1 MNPSARFTRA
11 ALAALLL
18 GAGAAAPS
26 ARAVPP
32 VPVRHPAPGQRLQ
45 WDSKKFMHVSELR
58 PGMRGYALTVFK
70 GTKIERFGI
79 EILGVVAKFNE
90 GKDYILFRALDG
102 PPVTRA
108 LGIAHGMS
116 GSPIYINGRLVGAIS
131 MGIPGTQF
139 ARDPIALATPIED
152 MFDSWSTDLPKKPS
166 GMSAA
171 PPSQTGLSADSA
183 AQGYSQFQPLDL
195 PIVASGLSARSIAR
209 LNTRL
214 NGSLAPYHF
223 SVLAGGGAGG
233 ADINTNPLARGA
245 SLVPGS
251 AVGVSLVQ
259 GDVDLTA
266 TGTVT
271 YRDGNRLLL
280 FGHPFTS
287 LGPIDAALTTAYVV
301 SIFPSYQD
309 SIKIGSPIKTV
320 GRIFQDRPFAVGGV
334 IGTLPQMVPMT
345 VSVNDESIKR
355 RKDFHV
361 RIINHPLLTGQFITQ
376 VADAAIAQVHG
387 QPGDSVAQVSMDV
400 DVEEI
405 GHVRRTN
412 VFYDALSID
421 QTAIGDL
428 DNLMGLLSSNPFYP
442 LAVKSVKMTVTIQ
455 NRHDTAEIDH
465 LFVKQSHFAPGDTVD
480 VGVVLKPYKRP
491 LYTRMVSVKIPLN
504 TPDGSLPLSVAG
516 GGSGG
521 GVVSLL
527 GGLIQVRSSEPTG
540 TAANVA
546 QLVKNFTEK
555 PRNNELVARLLLPTS
570 AVTIQG
576 EKLSGLPPTLA
587 SVMQSTRTTG
597 VKTTRDEVK
606 VTQPVPYIVSGSQ
619 TLSIMVRRKSQS
631 ESPRPAPAADP
642 PATAAG
648 AASPASDGDAPTTA
662 LSQDG
667 TEGGDAAMM
676 LLPTEF
682 DALASGAQA
691 PAAARMTSTS
701 VTVSAITVTPSAPT
715 VTPIAPPTAPADTVA
730 DATPAD
736 DTASTAVVKPVGRLP
751 SVWRQNT
758 QADFT
763 AGTLKNVAVTSLGD
777 VRLSPSLQK
786 VADTTENYVW
796 AMQPDG
802 KGNVYLATGDGG
814 MIYKMDAAGKPT
826 PFFKTGELEVTSFV
840 LDADGNLYAGT
851 APHGI
856 VFRVAPNGK
865 GNKVYTVQEKY
876 VTALAYD
883 KTSDQ
888 LYIATGGGTGR
899 VYVLHGQHVQKLEV
913 EGDPGPYEGGPR
925 RVKVSGEINLI
936 AEAKWLA
943 LHPGGVYPNQPLF
956 TSPEANIL
964 ALATDKDGNV
974 YAGSGPDGIVYKIT
988 PDGQSRVFY
997 DAPEPNISALAVG
1010 ADGSVYA
1017 GTTPTGTVYKISP
1030 DGTAKRLLGRAAPGV
1045 LSLKLDADGA
1055 VYAVNGGTVTKIN
1068 PDETT
1073 QSFSTVTGDEQ
1084 FLSLALDPATS
1095 AVYAGTGS
1103 VGSVYKIGA
1112 DAAPGG
1118 GLQGLFQSTIHDA
1131 GLRAQWGTLAWTAD
1145 TPAGSSLGLQTRSG
1159 DVERPDETWS
1169 AWSTPLT
1176 NPAGQTV
1183 RSPPARFIQYQA
1195 AFSGAGSVPKLRGV
1209 SLYYL
1214 PRNRPPAVS
1223 VSKPA
1228 GGDAV
1233 SHAAL
1238 LQWTGSDPDKD
1249 TLAYDVAYSSDGGA
1263 TWTPIKKRA
1272 TPAKPKDASARAAE
1286 SKASLDKLKNIP
1298 PAIRARIAAQLKS
1311 DAADTEVA
1319 GDTAKNNTTQGA
1331 TGLKETSFSWDTTEV
1346 PDGTYQIRVVAS
1358 DRPSNPDGSLTAKAV
1373 SAPFLIANAKPTLT
1387 LGVPA
1392 VSPAA
1397 PDGTYTVTLTGTAA
1411 TGLAFVKAVQG
1422 KADSGDFVAAA
1433 ATDGLFDSP
1442 SEAFTLTLPGLAAGS
1457 HKITVETVDQAG
1469 NSATQ
1474 TVTVNVP

>member
-18 GAGAAAPS
+18 GTGAAAPS

-171 PPSQTGLSADSA
+171 PPSQTGLSADFA

-195 PIVASGLSARSIAR
+195 PVVASGLSARSIAR
-209 LNTRL
+209 LNAHL
-214 NGSLAPYHF
+214 NGTLAPYHF

-233 ADINTNPLARGA
+233 VDANTNPLARGA

-334 IGTLPQMVPMT
+334 IGPLPQMVPMT
-345 VSVNDESIKR
+345 VSVNDQSIHR

-361 RIINHPLLTGQFITQ
+361 RIINHPLLTGQFISQ

-442 LAVKSVKMTVTIQ
+442 LAVKSVKMAVTIQ

-491 LYTRMVSVKIPLN
+491 PYTRTVSVKIPLN

-570 AVTIQG
+570 AVTVQG

-587 SVMQSTRTTG
+587 SVMLSTRTTG

-606 VTQPVPYIVSGSQ
+606 VTQAVPYIVSGSQ

-648 AASPASDGDAPTTA
+648 AASPAPEADAPTTA

-667 TEGGDAAMM
+667 TESGDAAMM

-715 VTPIAPPTAPADTVA
+715 VTPIAPPTADT
-730 DATPAD
+730 ATDTAAAT

-758 QADFT
+758 QADFA

-777 VRLSPSLQK
+777 IRLSPSLQK
-786 VADTTENYVW
+786 IADTTENYVW

-802 KGNVYLATGDGG
+802 KGSVYLATGDGG
-814 MIYKMDAAGKPT
+814 MIYKMDASGKPA
-826 PFFKTGELEVTSFV
+826 PFFKTGELEVTALAV
-840 LDADGNLYAGT
+840 GGDGYLYAGT
-851 APHGI
+851 APNGR
-856 VFRVAPNGK
+856 VFRVGPDGK
-865 GNKVYTVQEKY
+865 GSIAYTVQEKY

-899 VYVLHGQHVQKLEV
+899 VYVLHGRGVLV
-913 EGDPGPYEGGPR
+913 GVNPDSGDSGPR
-925 RVKVSGEINLI
+925 RIKVFGKVNLI
-936 AEAKWLA
+936 
-943 LHPGGVYPNQPLF
+943 GRGYPSQPLF

-964 ALATDKDGNV
+964 ALATDRDGNV
-974 YAGSGPDGIVYKIT
+974 YAGSGPDGIVYKIA
-988 PDGQSRVFY
+988 PDGTSRVFY

-1017 GTTPTGTVYKISP
+1017 GTTPTGTVYRISP
-1030 DGTAKRLLGRAAPGV
+1030 DGSAKRLLGRAAPGV
-1045 LSLKLDADGA
+1045 LSLKIDADGA

-1073 QSFSTVTGDEQ
+1073 QSFSTTTGDEQ
-1084 FLSLALDPATS
+1084 FLSLALDPTTS

-1118 GLQGLFQSTIHDA
+1118 GLQGLFQSTVHDA

-1145 TPAGSSLGLQTRSG
+1145 TPAGSSLGLETRSG

-1169 AWSTPLT
+1169 AWSAPLT
-1176 NPAGQTV
+1176 NPTGQTV
-1183 RSPPARFIQYQA
+1183 QSPPARFIQYQA
-1195 AFSGAGSVPKLRGV
+1195 VMSGAGSVPKLRGV

-1214 PRNRPPAVS
+1214 PRNRPPTVS

-1238 LQWTGSDPDKD
+1238 LQWSGSDPDKD
-1249 TLAYDVAYSSDGGA
+1249 TLAYDVSYSSDGGA

-1272 TPAKPKDASARAAE
+1272 TPATAKGAPARAAE
-1286 SKASLDKLKNIP
+1286 SKANLDKLRNVP
-1298 PAIRARIAAQLKS
+1298 PAVRAQIAAQLKS
-1311 DAADTEVA
+1311 DASSAAAPDDA
-1319 GDTAKNNTTQGA
+1319 ARSKGNQGA
-1331 TGLKETSFSWDTTEV
+1331 AGLKELSFSWDTTEV

-1358 DRPSNPDGSLTAKAV
+1358 DKPSNPNGSLTAKAV
-1373 SAPFLIANAKPTLT
+1373 SAPFLVANAKPTLT
-1387 LGVPA
+1387 LGTPA
-1392 VSPAA
+1392 VSSAA
-1397 PDGTYTVTLTGTAA
+1397 PDGTSTVTLAGTAA

-1422 KADSGDFVAAA
+1422 KADGGDSVAAA
-1433 ATDGLFDSP
+1433 ASDGLFDSP

-1474 TVTVNVP
+1474 TVTVVAP

>member
-1 MNPSARFTRA
+1 MSAAGEVGSFLIFKKPSPMNPSARFTRA

-26 ARAVPP
+26 AQARPP

-58 PGMRGYALTVFK
+58 PGMRGYALTVFR

-171 PPSQTGLSADSA
+171 PPSQTGLSADLA

-195 PIVASGLSARSIAR
+195 PVVASGLSARSIAR
-209 LNTRL
+209 LNAHL
-214 NGSLAPYHF
+214 NGTLAPYHF

-233 ADINTNPLARGA
+233 VDTNTNPLARGA

-345 VSVNDESIKR
+345 VSVNDESIHR

-361 RIINHPLLTGQFITQ
+361 RIINHPLLTGQFISQ

-442 LAVKSVKMTVTIQ
+442 LAVKSVKMAVTIQ

-491 LYTRMVSVKIPLN
+491 LYTRTVSVKIPLN

-606 VTQPVPYIVSGSQ
+606 VTQAVPYIVSGSQ

-631 ESPRPAPAADP
+631 ESPHPAPAAEPPSTAAAAAP
-642 PATAAG
+642 PASG
-648 AASPASDGDAPTTA
+648 GDAPTTA

-667 TEGGDAAMM
+667 TESGDAAMM

-715 VTPIAPPTAPADTVA
+715 VTPIAPPAAPTAT
-730 DATPAD
+730 
-736 DTASTAVVKPVGRLP
+736 DTAAATDTSTAAAIKPVGRLP

-758 QADFT
+758 PADFT

-786 VADTTENYVW
+786 IADTTENYVW

-802 KGNVYLATGDGG
+802 KGSVYLATGDGG
-814 MIYKMDAAGKPT
+814 MIYKMDASGKPA
-826 PFFKTGELEVTSFV
+826 PFFKTGELEVTSLA
-840 LDADGNLYAGT
+840 LDSDGMLYAGT
-851 APHGI
+851 APHGQ
-856 VFRVAPNGK
+856 VFRVGPDGK
-865 GNKVYTVQEKY
+865 GAKLFTTQEKY
-876 VTALAYD
+876 VTALASGQH
-883 KTSDQ
+883 K
-888 LYIATGGGTGR
+888 LYVATGGGTGR
-899 VYVLHGQHVQKLEV
+899 VYNVDPDSHVTGRSLAVEVLK
-913 EGDPGPYEGGPR
+913 PG
-925 RVKVSGEINLI
+925 
-936 AEAKWLA
+936 AA
-943 LHPGGVYPNQPLF
+943 LSSVASTWF
-956 TSPEANIL
+956 ISPEANIL
-964 ALATDKDGNV
+964 SLAADKDGNV

-1030 DGTAKRLLGRAAPGV
+1030 DGSARRLLGRAAAGV

-1073 QSFSTVTGDEQ
+1073 QSFSTATGDEQ

-1118 GLQGLFQSTIHDA
+1118 GLQGLFQSTVHDA

-1169 AWSTPLT
+1169 AWSAPLT
-1176 NPAGQTV
+1176 NPTGQTV
-1183 RSPPARFIQYQA
+1183 QSPPARFIQYQA
-1195 AFSGAGSVPKLRGV
+1195 VMSGAGSVPKLRGV

-1214 PRNRPPAVS
+1214 PRNRPPTVS
-1223 VSKPA
+1223 VSKPV

-1238 LQWTGSDPDKD
+1238 LQWSGSDPDKD

-1272 TPAKPKDASARAAE
+1272 TPATAKAKDASARAAE

-1319 GDTAKNNTTQGA
+1319 GDTARNNTTQGA

-1397 PDGTYTVTLTGTAA
+1397 PDGTSTVTLTGTAA

-1422 KADSGDFVAAA
+1422 KADGGDSVAAA
-1433 ATDGLFDSP
+1433 ASDGLFDSP

-1457 HKITVETVDQAG
+1457 HKITVETLDQAG

-1474 TVTVNVP
+1474 TVTVVAP

>member
-18 GAGAAAPS
+18 GAGAAATP

-45 WDSKKFMHVSELR
+45 WDPKKFMHVSELR

-152 MFDSWSTDLPKKPS
+152 MFDSWSADLPKHPS

-171 PPSQTGLSADSA
+171 PPSQTGLSAILAS
-183 AQGYSQFQPLDL
+183 SQSTYQNFQPLDL
-195 PIVASGLSARSIAR
+195 PVVASGLSARGIA
-209 LNTRL
+209 RL

-233 ADINTNPLARGA
+233 ADTATNPLARGA

-259 GDVDLTA
+259 GDIDLTA

-334 IGTLPQMVPMT
+334 IGPMPQMIPMT
-345 VSVNDESIKR
+345 VSVDDESIKR

-361 RIINHPLLTGQFITQ
+361 RIINHPLLSGQFITE
-376 VADAAIAQVHG
+376 VADAAIMQVHG
-387 QPGDSVAQVSMDV
+387 QPGDSVARVSMDV

-405 GHVRRTN
+405 GHVKRTN

-428 DNLMGLLSSNPFYP
+428 DSLVRLLSSNPFYP
-442 LAVKSVKMTVTIQ
+442 LAVKSVKMAVTIQ

-491 LYTRMVSVKIPLN
+491 LYTRTVSVKIPLN

-516 GGSGG
+516 GGSEGG
-521 GVVSLL
+521 AVSLL
-527 GGLIQVRSSEPTG
+527 GGLIQIRSAEPTG
-540 TAANVA
+540 AAASVA

-587 SVMQSTRTTG
+587 AVMRSTRTTG

-606 VTQPVPYIVSGSQ
+606 VTQAVPYIVSGSQ
-619 TLSIMVRRKSQS
+619 TLSITVRRKNQS
-631 ESPRPAPAADP
+631 ESPRPASASESPAAP
-642 PATAAG
+642 VGTP
-648 AASPASDGDAPTTA
+648 SPASDGDAPTTA

-667 TEGGDAAMM
+667 GGGDDAAML
-676 LLPTEF
+676 LLPTDF
-682 DALASGAQA
+682 DAALASGAKA
-691 PAAARMTSTS
+691 PAAAGATVNSVTVTS
-701 VTVSAITVTPSAPT
+701 VTVSPSAPASS
-715 VTPIAPPTAPADTVA
+715 PAPPPATPTVA

-736 DTASTAVVKPVGRLP
+736 TSSAAVKPVGRLP

-758 QADFT
+758 QADFA

-786 VADTTENYVW
+786 IADTTENYVW

-802 KGNVYLATGDGG
+802 KGSVYLATGDGG
-814 MIYKMDAAGKPT
+814 VVYKMDAGGKLA
-826 PFFKTGELEVTSFV
+826 PFFKTGELEVTSLV
-840 LDADGNLYAGT
+840 LDSDGTLYAGT
-851 APHGI
+851 APNGK
-856 VFRVAPNGK
+856 VFRVGPDGK
-865 GNKVYTVQEKY
+865 GSVFFTAQEKY
-876 VTALAYD
+876 VTALVVTGPKMLAV
-883 KTSDQ
+883 
-888 LYIATGGGTGR
+888 ATGGGTGR
-899 VYVLHGQHVQKLEV
+899 VYL
-913 EGDPGPYEGGPR
+913 
-925 RVKVSGEINLI
+925 KVSGGVPVNLI
-936 AEAKWLA
+936 SESRSSRHRNADGTD
-943 LHPGGVYPNQPLF
+943 PGIPGTF

-964 ALATDKDGNV
+964 SLATDKDGNV

-988 PDGQSRVFY
+988 PDGLSRVFY

-1030 DGTAKRLLGRAAPGV
+1030 DGTAKRLTGRLAGGIQG
-1045 LSLKLDADGA
+1045 LKIDADDA
-1055 VYAVNGGTVTKIN
+1055 LYAVNGGTILKIN

-1073 QSFSTVTGDEQ
+1073 QSFSTASGDEQ
-1084 FLSLALDPATS
+1084 FLSLALDPSGT
-1095 AVYAGTGS
+1095 VYAGTGA

-1112 DAAPGG
+1112 DAGPGG
-1118 GLQGLFQSTIHDA
+1118 GLQGLFQSTVHDA

-1169 AWSTPLT
+1169 AWSAPLI

-1183 RSPPARFIQYQA
+1183 QSPPARFIQYQA
-1195 AFSGAGSVPKLRGV
+1195 AFSGAAVPKLRGV

-1214 PRNRPPAVS
+1214 PRNRPPTVS
-1223 VSKPA
+1223 VTKPS

-1238 LQWTGSDPDKD
+1238 LQWAGSDPDKD
-1249 TLAYDVAYSSDGGA
+1249 TLAYDVSYSSDGGA

-1272 TPAKPKDASARAAE
+1272 TPNSSKTKDAPARAAE
-1286 SKASLDKLKNIP
+1286 SKANLDKLKNVP
-1298 PAIRARIAAQLKS
+1298 PAVRAQIAAQLKS
-1311 DAADTEVA
+1311 DAASA
-1319 GDTAKNNTTQGA
+1319 GDAGNTAKSSAARGA

-1373 SAPFLIANAKPTLT
+1373 SAPFLVANAKPTLT
-1387 LGVPA
+1387 LGTAA

-1397 PDGTYTVTLTGTAA
+1397 PDGTYTVTLPGTAA

-1422 KADSGDFVAAA
+1422 KADGGDFVAAA
-1433 ATDGLFDSP
+1433 ANDGLFDSP
-1442 SEAFTLTLPGLAAGS
+1442 SEAFTLTLPSLATGS
-1457 HKITVETVDQAG
+1457 HKITVETLDQAG

-1474 TVTVNVP
+1474 TVTVSVP